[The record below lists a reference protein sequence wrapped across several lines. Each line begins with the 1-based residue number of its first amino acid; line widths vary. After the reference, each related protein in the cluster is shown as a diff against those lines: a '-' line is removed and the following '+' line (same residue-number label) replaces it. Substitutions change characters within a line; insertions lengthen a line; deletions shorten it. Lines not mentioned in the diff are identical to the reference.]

1 MAKESRFID
10 MLGKPW
16 QAFSKEDRVPVFENR
31 IALTVAQR
39 DADDLPRVPNAGE
52 TMVDENGYA
61 VQIMHNGLKVLYA
74 RYYGAWVNEIIRQ
87 LRGVHE
93 PQQEMI
99 FDTILKRLAPGATM
113 IEAGAYWCYYSMWF
127 VHAIPQGRA
136 LMVEPNSKH
145 LDIGKKNFEI
155 NGLPGDFS
163 YGYFGEFPQKKVD
176 HQREQFGIELTRYE
190 LPDFM
195 AEKGLDR
202 IELLHADIQ
211 GGETQMLDGARD
223 LLARRLVDYLV
234 VSTHGREHR
243 PCLDILDGAGYVIAA
258 EHDVDKVA
266 KADGMIIA
274 HSPDVAP
281 LPKFDITGVSADPAG
296 T

>member
-1 MAKESRFID
+1 MADKKRFIE

-16 QAFSKEDRVPVFENR
+16 QDYAKEDRVAVFENR

-39 DADDLPRVPNAGE
+39 DSDDLPRVSNAGE

-87 LRGVHE
+87 LKGVHE

-99 FDTILKRLAPGATM
+99 FDTILKRLSPGAAM

-127 VHAIPQGRA
+127 ARAIPQGRS
-136 LMVEPNSKH
+136 LMIEPNSKH
-145 LDIGKKNFEI
+145 LEIGKKNFEI
-155 NGLPGDFS
+155 NGLTGDFTF
-163 YGYFGEFPQKKVD
+163 GYFGEFPEKKVI
-176 HQREQFGIELTRYE
+176 HQREQFGIDLKRYE
-190 LPDFM
+190 LPEFM

-202 IELLHADIQ
+202 LELLHADIQ
-211 GGETQMLDGARD
+211 GGETEMLDGARA
-223 LLARRLVDYLV
+223 LLDRRLIDYMV
-234 VSTHGREHR
+234 ISTHGREHQR
-243 PCLDILDGAGYVIAA
+243 CLDIVTGAGYVIAA

-274 HSPDVAP
+274 HSPEVAP
-281 LPKFDITGVSADPAG
+281 LPKFDITGISADPAEA
-296 T
+296 